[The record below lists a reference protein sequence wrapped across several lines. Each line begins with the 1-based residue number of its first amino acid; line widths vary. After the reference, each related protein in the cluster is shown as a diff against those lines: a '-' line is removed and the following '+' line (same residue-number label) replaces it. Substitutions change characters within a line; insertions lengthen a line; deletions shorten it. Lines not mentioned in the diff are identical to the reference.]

1 MSITARL
8 RLERDD
14 FTLDVDLLLPGS
26 GVSAVFGPSGCGK
39 TTLLRAVAG
48 LEPRVKG
55 ELRIGDRVWQDAAT
69 FQPPHKRR
77 VGYVFQEP
85 SLFDHLDVRGN
96 LEYGRKR
103 RSPGRHEV
111 AWDQVV
117 AMLGLGPLLRR
128 SPHQL
133 SGGEKQRVAVG
144 RALASDPVMLLLDEP
159 LAALDEGL
167 KQEILP
173 YLDRLH
179 RELDIPVLYV
189 SHSRYEVARL
199 ADHLALLENGKCK
212 VAGPVAEIFA
222 RLDLPL
228 ARQSG
233 AETMI
238 EAVIAGQ
245 DERYGLLYLDFAGG
259 RIAVTGNGLTLGKR
273 VRVQIKAK
281 DVSLTLTR
289 QTDTSILN
297 IFPAVVDTLDGT
309 GGPHVTVRLLLN
321 GVPLLGRIT
330 AKSAD
335 ALNLAPG
342 KRVFAQVKTVALV
355 R

>member
-8 RLERDD
+8 RLDRDD
-14 FTLDVDLLLPGS
+14 FTLDVDLLLPER
-26 GVSAVFGPSGCGK
+26 GVSAVFGPSGSGK

-48 LEPRVKG
+48 LEPRVRG
-55 ELRIGDRVWQDAAT
+55 ELCIGDRVWQDAAT
-69 FQPPHKRR
+69 FLPPHKRR

-103 RSPGRHEV
+103 RSLSGRG
-111 AWDQVV
+111 ASQDQVV
-117 AMLGLGPLLRR
+117 ELLGLGSLLSR

-144 RALASDPVMLLLDEP
+144 RALASDPLMLLLDEP
-159 LAALDEGL
+159 LAALDEEL

-199 ADHLALLENGKCK
+199 ADHLALLDNGKCK
-212 VAGPVAEIFA
+212 VAGPVEEIYA

-228 ARQSG
+228 SRQSG
-233 AETMI
+233 AESVIT
-238 EAVIAGQ
+238 AVVAER
-245 DERYGLLYLDFAGG
+245 DERYGLLDLEFPGG
-259 RIAVTGNGLTLGKR
+259 RIAVTGTGLARGER
-273 VRVQIKAK
+273 VRVQVKAK

-289 QTDTSILN
+289 QSDTSILN
-297 IFPAVVDTLDGT
+297 IFPAVVEELGGT
-309 GGPHVTVRLLLN
+309 GGPHVTVRVSLS
-321 GVPLLGRIT
+321 GVPLLARVT
-330 AKSAD
+330 AKSAE
-335 ALNLAPG
+335 ALELAPG
-342 KRVFAQVKTVALV
+342 LPVFAQVKTVALV